1 MEFLREI
8 SGRKNH
14 YGEIVEIDILDIR
27 GNVGRQY
34 KIIKEKILTWTQG
47 EIRHQ
52 GKEGVLDDQKLLVK
66 FRFLNFQ
73 KM

>member
-27 GNVGRQY
+27 GNVGR
-34 KIIKEKILTWTQG
+34 
-47 EIRHQ
+47 
-52 GKEGVLDDQKLLVK
+52 
-66 FRFLNFQ
+66 
-73 KM
+73 